1 MSMEN
6 PFASQESVKKS
17 NPERM
22 EPTEEKVF
30 SELLLKH
37 AQKMNEGNNG
47 VIFELQQD
55 GMRPEV
61 QQFLEKAGVMNVGS
75 ERSVAKLLKLS
86 EPGKLQRE
94 FGLQKAAH
102 DLVHPLA
109 VSEMGMY
116 ADIPNPRYYGRLKMS
131 SAIDQFV
138 QSHDLRVQTPEL
150 ELVVMD
156 RVEGT
161 DLDTIMMREFLLMN
175 PASDFFEK
183 PEAIEGWSY
192 NDLTEEA
199 AMVVGLSLDMEKPM
213 SKFTQQEWQQYSRFR
228 EMRDRKLD
236 RLGFRLD
243 ARLIQAVMSSADVID
258 VNKNILWGDGN
269 LRNVMIEGD
278 YRPHAGGKAW
288 MIDFGGSK
296 TSDEVEAVSKYKQ
309 NSTAG
314 LQKVNARFGA

>member
-6 PFASQESVKKS
+6 PFASQESAKKS
-17 NPERM
+17 KQERM
-22 EPTEEKVF
+22 ELAEEKVF

-37 AQKMNEGNNG
+37 AQKLNEGNNG
-47 VIFELQQD
+47 VIFELQSE

-61 QQFLEKAGVMNVGS
+61 ASFLEKAGVMGGRP
-75 ERSVAKLLKLS
+75 ERGVAKLLKVG

-94 FGLQKAAH
+94 FALQKQAH
-102 DLVHPLA
+102 DLIRPL
-109 VSEMGMY
+109 VISEMGMY
-116 ADIPNPRYYGRLKMS
+116 ADIPSPRYYGRLKMS

-138 QSHDLRVQTPEL
+138 QSHDMRVQSPEL

-156 RVEGT
+156 RIEGT

-175 PASDFFEK
+175 PASDFYEK

-199 AMVVGLSLDMEKPM
+199 AMVVGVSLDMEKPM
-213 SKFTQQEWQQYSRFR
+213 AQFTQQEWQQYARFR

-236 RLGFRLD
+236 RLGFRMD

-278 YRPHAGGKAW
+278 YRPRTAGKAW

-296 TSDEVEAVSKYKQ
+296 TSDEVQGISKYKQ